1 MSERSDRSSEELQ
14 KLESDASDS
23 SVTEADKDAV
33 KVSKV
38 PAATAAEQMVRKTYV
53 FCFVCTTVC
62 GFINNTGYNFVFT
75 VSQDL
80 AKQFH
85 HEDAMS
91 SFSMVLLAACFGMT
105 ILHSKFF
112 LHFPFLV
119 RIAACLVL
127 QTCAY
132 VLLAIACKMTNDNIG
147 FGLSLA
153 GAVCT
158 GFSQALGEVLN
169 LSQLHHLPPSLVG
182 GWGLGTGLSGIF
194 APLIYMLFL
203 NVFHWSRFVIM
214 LVMNV
219 LTPIYFGAFFYINR
233 QANKR
238 TVKGAKDDETS
249 HSAELNFKSLIG
261 VCKYAGFIIFNLVA
275 VYFLEYF
282 IQSGFMDRASI
293 NVDTVHSSYVAA
305 NSYEMMLIGYN
316 IGVTISRSSV
326 TFFRIKR
333 VWIPTV
339 LQACNAV
346 FWGFEATTHFIRNGL
361 GLTGFY
367 LYIPLAAIIG
377 LMGGLSYVNCMY
389 QIQQNEDIP
398 TDLRQLAVNLCF
410 ASSNIG
416 IVLAS
421 GLDLWLA
428 NTALS
433 QCNIYDCSKPP
444 QIYN

>member
-1 MSERSDRSSEELQ
+1 MERLASSE
-14 KLESDASDS
+14 SDS
-23 SVTEADKDAV
+23 SGVELDSKDDGLTDTGTDSNNN
-33 KVSKV
+33 KKDEDS
-38 PAATAAEQMVRKTYV
+38 AEHIVRKTYV
-53 FCFVCTTVC
+53 ACFVATTVC

-119 RIAACLVL
+119 RIIACLVL
-127 QTCAY
+127 QTVAY
-132 VLLAIACKMTNDNIG
+132 VLLAIACKMTNDNVG

-153 GAVCT
+153 GAVST

-233 QANKR
+233 EANKR
-238 TVKGAKDDETS
+238 TVKGSKDDETQN
-249 HSAELNFKSLIG
+249 SAELNFKSFIG
-261 VCKYAGFIIFNLVA
+261 VCKHAGFIIFNLVA

-293 NVDTVHSSYVAA
+293 NVDKVHSAYVAA

-316 IGVTISRSSV
+316 VGVTISRSSV
-326 TFFRIKR
+326 TFFRIK
-333 VWIPTV
+333 WIWVPTV
-339 LQACNAV
+339 LQACNAI
-346 FWGFEATTHFIRNGL
+346 FWGFEATTHFIRYGIGL
-361 GLTGFY
+361 AGFY

-389 QIQQNEDIP
+389 QIQRKEDIP
-398 TDLRQLAVNLCF
+398 DDLRQLSVNLGF
-410 ASSNIG
+410 ASTNIG

-428 NTALS
+428 NTVLS

>member
-14 KLESDASDS
+14 KLESDTSDS

-33 KVSKV
+33 KVSKDSS
-38 PAATAAEQMVRKTYV
+38 ATAAEQMVRKTYV

-62 GFINNTGYNFVFT
+62 GFINNAGYNFVFT

-119 RIAACLVL
+119 RIIACLVL
-127 QTCAY
+127 QTFAY

-214 LVMNV
+214 L
-219 LTPIYFGAFFYINR
+219 
-233 QANKR
+233 
-238 TVKGAKDDETS
+238 
-249 HSAELNFKSLIG
+249 
-261 VCKYAGFIIFNLVA
+261 
-275 VYFLEYF
+275 
-282 IQSGFMDRASI
+282 
-293 NVDTVHSSYVAA
+293 
-305 NSYEMMLIGYN
+305 
-316 IGVTISRSSV
+316 
-326 TFFRIKR
+326 
-333 VWIPTV
+333 
-339 LQACNAV
+339 
-346 FWGFEATTHFIRNGL
+346 
-361 GLTGFY
+361 
-367 LYIPLAAIIG
+367 
-377 LMGGLSYVNCMY
+377 
-389 QIQQNEDIP
+389 
-398 TDLRQLAVNLCF
+398 
-410 ASSNIG
+410 
-416 IVLAS
+416 
-421 GLDLWLA
+421 
-428 NTALS
+428 
-433 QCNIYDCSKPP
+433 
-444 QIYN
+444 